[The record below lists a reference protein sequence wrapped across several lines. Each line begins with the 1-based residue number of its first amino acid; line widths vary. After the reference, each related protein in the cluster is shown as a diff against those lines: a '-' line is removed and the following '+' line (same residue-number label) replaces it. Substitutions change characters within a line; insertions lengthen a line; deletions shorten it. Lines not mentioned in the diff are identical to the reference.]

1 MTELHSSP
9 EMREGIAPRAWL
21 VRAGSHGEYGDY
33 ALNHGVVVVGWEDL
47 GDLSGISTR
56 EALQEKL
63 EETYTDAGY
72 RRLVNWAGQLWTF
85 LHRIQPGDFVVLPLK
100 SRPVLAV
107 GRVTGGYAY
116 VPHAP
121 AGARHRHP
129 VEWLRTD
136 VRRTA
141 VKQDLLDSLGAF
153 MTVCEIRRNDAA
165 NRIAHIAEHATDPG
179 HAPRAEHRNSEEL
192 LADAARHTDGDYIE
206 IPTRELLAYW
216 GAKRRHDWVVDQ
228 IQRDLLAA
236 GLTTEPSFAEGGV
249 EDVVLL
255 VPLSA
260 EEKERRTAEP
270 PPGAVEGHGVV
281 ELPQLTLQIGDLRSA
296 SDGVVSVTPQDD
308 LGRAQSLMMA
318 NDYSQLAV
326 LAGKRTLRGAVT
338 WASIA
343 RARILNPKATLADAI
358 VRAQVVRSDDD
369 LLELV
374 PRIAELD
381 FAFVQAEDKQITGI
395 VTTADLS
402 LQFSQLTSPFFLVGE
417 IERRLRH
424 LIDEVFSTD
433 DLHDALGPRDDGKGK
448 EVESARHLT
457 IGEYIRLLQNPAR
470 WSQLSWGLDRQ
481 VFIEALDRVRLA
493 RNEIMHFS
501 PDPLEPGEIDHLQ
514 KFLKW
519 LRWLDPRP

>member
-1 MTELHSSP
+1 
-9 EMREGIAPRAWL
+9 
-21 VRAGSHGEYGDY
+21 
-33 ALNHGVVVVGWEDL
+33 
-47 GDLSGISTR
+47 
-56 EALQEKL
+56 
-63 EETYTDAGY
+63 
-72 RRLVNWAGQLWTF
+72 
-85 LHRIQPGDFVVLPLK
+85 
-100 SRPVLAV
+100 
-107 GRVTGGYAY
+107 
-116 VPHAP
+116 
-121 AGARHRHP
+121 
-129 VEWLRTD
+129 
-136 VRRTA
+136 
-141 VKQDLLDSLGAF
+141 
-153 MTVCEIRRNDAA
+153 
-165 NRIAHIAEHATDPG
+165 
-179 HAPRAEHRNSEEL
+179 
-192 LADAARHTDGDYIE
+192 
-206 IPTRELLAYW
+206 
-216 GAKRRHDWVVDQ
+216 
-228 IQRDLLAA
+228 
-236 GLTTEPSFAEGGV
+236 
-249 EDVVLL
+249 
-255 VPLSA
+255 
-260 EEKERRTAEP
+260 
-270 PPGAVEGHGVV
+270 
-281 ELPQLTLQIGDLRSA
+281 
-296 SDGVVSVTPQDD
+296 
-308 LGRAQSLMMA
+308 MMA